1 MSKRQV
7 AHNLK
12 IEGGFFGM
20 LAGLAAKAL
29 LFLAKTVLPTLATGA
44 LSGVGSALAQKQ
56 QKRRCEMDS
65 ISKKSQISQGL
76 KLAGRG
82 CIWNCQMVLDLEMWE
97 AAFISNKGDK
107 FILVKAFCLTPTA
120 LCRIFQFSVSC
131 YNQHKICCFCFNTD
145 CQIFIVAGIVETKNT
160 W

>member
-82 CIWNCQMVLDLEMWE
+82 CI
-97 AAFISNKGDK
+97 
-107 FILVKAFCLTPTA
+107 
-120 LCRIFQFSVSC
+120 
-131 YNQHKICCFCFNTD
+131 
-145 CQIFIVAGIVETKNT
+145 
-160 W
+160 